1 MKQIIS
7 ESFIKETL
15 YKLTHIETYFLIT
28 GTGWISLVHN
38 IQRMNHMLKLS
49 WDILIARILLRIF
62 ASMFISDIGL

>member
-15 YKLTHIETYFLIT
+15 YKLTYIETYFLIT
-28 GTGWISLVHN
+28 GTGWISLVRN

-62 ASMFISDIGL
+62 AFMFISDIGL